1 MPSAG
6 FVPKK
11 STRASL
17 SQRAPPVPDF
27 NEVAAKK
34 ADAESIERHMAN
46 FFADL
51 NSNNK
56 VDLITT
62 GTISIGTSNPNSN
75 QVIAGT

>member
-1 MPSAG
+1 MPSAS

-27 NEVAAKK
+27 NEVIAKK

-51 NSNNK
+51 NSNK

-62 GTISIGTSNPNSN
+62 GNTSIGTNN
-75 QVIAGT
+75 QITPG

>member
-11 STRASL
+11 SSRASL

-27 NEVAAKK
+27 SEATAKK

-51 NSNNK
+51 NSNK

-62 GTISIGTSNPNSN
+62 GIISIGTSNTNSN
-75 QVIAGT
+75 QVIAGS